1 MSAFFSSTIQVL
13 HPGSNELVVH
23 FPVEHTLSVL
33 FGILAGVFTLFF
45 GMLIKSNGLRA
56 SSLALLPGFLPAI
69 LFLYIVT
76 QSSSIIFSKIDNSI
90 VIQEHLFF
98 RTQTARYPLESINHA
113 EVALD
118 DGHRHMFYLAT
129 NSGQRIPVGGGWTPR
144 RGYYE
149 AADAVN
155 QFMPLSHR
163 TGTGSGAPSPSFN
176 FEEKR
181 KQAEKAFLDKANETP
196 KTK

>member
-1 MSAFFSSTIQVL
+1 MSAIFSSTIQVL

-45 GMLIKSNGLRA
+45 GMLIKSNGFRA

-76 QSSSIIFSKIDNSI
+76 QSSSITFSKVDNSV

-98 RTQTARYPLESINHA
+98 RTQTARYPLESIDHA

-118 DGHRHMFYLAT
+118 DGHSHMFYLAT

-155 QFMPLSHR
+155 QFMPPSNG
-163 TGTGSGAPSPSFN
+163 TGTGGTTPSPSFN

-181 KQAEKAFLDKANETP
+181 KQAEKAFLDKADEAP

>member
-1 MSAFFSSTIQVL
+1 MSAIFSSTIQIL
-13 HPGSNELVVH
+13 HPGINELVVY
-23 FPVEHTLSVL
+23 FPVERTLSVL
-33 FGILAGVFTLFF
+33 FGILASVFTLFF
-45 GMLIKSNGLRA
+45 GMLIKSNGFRA

-76 QSSSIIFSKIDNSI
+76 QSSSITFSKVDDSV

-98 RTQTARYPLESINHA
+98 RTQTARYPLGSIDHA

-118 DGHRHMFYLAT
+118 DGHSHMFYLAT

-155 QFMPLSHR
+155 HFMPPSHE
-163 TGTGSGAPSPSFN
+163 TGTGGALPPPSFN

-181 KQAEKAFLDKANETP
+181 KQAEKAFLDKADETP

>member
-1 MSAFFSSTIQVL
+1 MSAIFSSTIQVL
-13 HPGSNELVVH
+13 HPGGNELVVH
-23 FPVEHTLSVL
+23 FPVQHTLSVL

-45 GMLIKSNGLRA
+45 GMLIKSNGFRA

-76 QSSSIIFSKIDNSI
+76 QSSSITFSRIDNNV

-98 RTQTARYPLESINHA
+98 RTQTMSYPLQSVDHA

-118 DGHRHMFYLAT
+118 DGHSHTFYLAL

-155 QFMPLSHR
+155 QFMPPSHATS
-163 TGTGSGAPSPSFN
+163 TGDAVHPSSSS

-181 KQAEKAFLDKANETP
+181 KQAEKAFLDGARDAP